1 MHEPVAC
8 ELESQEANKKR
19 IAQENVEEIKLH
31 STNECSEHE
40 TEERIR
46 RVEKEEAA
54 EDAERIQSEEHQ
66 GINRAS

>member
-1 MHEPVAC
+1 VHEPVAC

-19 IAQENVEEIKLH
+19 IAQEDVGERKSH

-46 RVEKEEAA
+46 EKEEAA

-66 GINRAS
+66 SINRAS